1 MGKIMNKRIEFFGEI
16 FRGIGL
22 GLTVG
27 CESKILICIG
37 TFLCFNFYIEVNLKK
52 K

>member
-1 MGKIMNKRIEFFGEI
+1 MGMNKRIEFFGEI

-27 CESKILICIG
+27 CENKILLCVG
-37 TFLCFNFYIEVNLKK
+37 TFLCFNFYIEVYLGKK
-52 K
+52 